1 MKGIGWYVGKSYY
14 SIKHRH
20 DPEGPKLVMKIQ
32 CADMADAKRLKG
44 ELVEAHKM
52 YRMMSGEH
60 YGEKD

>member
-14 SIKHRH
+14 KIKHRH
-20 DPEGPKLVMKIQ
+20 DPEGPKLVMKCR
-32 CADMADAKRLKG
+32 CADMADAKRLRE

-60 YGEKD
+60 YGEER